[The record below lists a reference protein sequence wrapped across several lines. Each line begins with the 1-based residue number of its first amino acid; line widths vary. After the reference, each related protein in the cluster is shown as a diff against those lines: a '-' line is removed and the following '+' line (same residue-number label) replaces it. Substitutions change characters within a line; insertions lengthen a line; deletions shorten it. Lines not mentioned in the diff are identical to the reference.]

1 MEHLGIPEGG
11 LSPNSSFFVL
21 LVPFFFFLIS
31 DFSRGYVV
39 VQAYECLGMGLI
51 LLTLNLRLFST
62 MVSWGPVAYLRELE
76 GVKT

>member
-1 MEHLGIPEGG
+1 MEQLGIPEGG

-39 VQAYECLGMGLI
+39 VQAYECLGIDSLDSQFEI
-51 LLTLNLRLFST
+51 IF
-62 MVSWGPVAYLRELE
+62 YY
-76 GVKT
+76 GVLGSCCIFKGT